1 MHIEEQLGEAKAR
14 LSDASDRLKRK
25 KDNILRLPEHIESVT
40 RAGREC
46 RRDLEQKKKAHEMAL
61 CALRARQSM
70 EMDALY
76 HFLPVRVS
84 RVKAKSRQPMQVWRR
99 CGQCE
104 IALFSTLIP

>member
-1 MHIEEQLGEAKAR
+1 MQQLREVKAR

-25 KDNILRLPEHIESVT
+25 KEHVSRLPEHIESVI

-46 RRDLEQKKKAHEMAL
+46 SRELERKKKAHEMAL
-61 CALRARQSM
+61 GALRARQSM

-84 RVKAKSRQPMQVWRR
+84 GVKAKTRQPMQVWRR
-99 CGQCE
+99 GQCAP
-104 IALFSTLIP
+104 AL